1 MSYILMDD
9 VSNLLNISTKLLGKM
24 QDAIMYS
31 INDAVKETVVKN
43 DGICEIDVGIGD
55 LVIGLYDN
63 DLKFK
68 FIPNAKLRESIIST
82 IKNEENMLEIKLEE
96 SLANKLE
103 KVYKEII

>member
-1 MSYILMDD
+1 MSYILIEDM
-9 VSNLLNISTKLLGKM
+9 SNLLNISTKLLSKM

-43 DGICEIDVGIGD
+43 DNICEGDVGIGD

-82 IKNEENMLEIKLEE
+82 VKNEENMLEIKLEE